1 MIRNRLLIA
10 GLAAFGVGAIGLLAG
25 CNSGASPAPTTPDKP
40 KDTTAA
46 KTRPHAA
53 DTGVKVDGD
62 TIKIGLV
69 AAENGPDRPWGMDC
83 ISGAN
88 IAVDEINKAGGIQGK
103 KIQLLV
109 GDSASTPEGGK
120 SAAEKLISD
129 GVVGILGEVNS
140 GITALIEQ
148 VAFGKGIPVVT
159 IGSTRVDLA
168 DKGDNF
174 FRVCYNDDFQGGTM
188 AKFAYNDLKLR
199 KMAIMTD
206 NKLPYSQGLSNS
218 FRKAFTGLG
227 GTIVD
232 EQFYEQGQAN
242 FAGQAESLKSKS
254 PEGIFCSGYF
264 TEVGAIA
271 KAIRGAGMKDVQLL
285 GGDGWDSEK
294 ALIAGG
300 GDSIIG
306 GYFCNHYN
314 NTDPRPEV
322 QDFIKKWEAVNGGDK
337 PGTTMGALSYDAAK
351 MTFEALQRCK
361 DLTSANLIQEL
372 ENTVDFKGVTGAIT
386 LKGQGGNPKKDATI
400 VQVTKDGFKFAKTYP
415 AE

>member
-1 MIRNRLLIA
+1 M
-10 GLAAFGVGAIGLLAG
+10 GG
-25 CNSGASPAPTTPDKP
+25 CNSGTPEAPTKTDS
-40 KDTTAA
+40 TTAKPGGTTA
-46 KTRPHAA
+46 KARPHAE

-83 ISGAN
+83 ITGAN
-88 IAVDEINKAGGIQGK
+88 LAVKEINDAGGIQGK
-103 KIQLLV
+103 KVQLLV

-120 SAAEKLISD
+120 SATEKLVSD
-129 GVVGILGEVNS
+129 GVIGILGEVAS
-140 GITALIEQ
+140 GTTALVEQ
-148 VAFGKGIPVVT
+148 VAFAKGIPVVT
-159 IGSTRVDLA
+159 VGSTRVDLA
-168 DKGDNF
+168 EKGDNF

-199 KMAIMTD
+199 NVALMTD
-206 NKLPYSQGLSNS
+206 NKLPYSQGLSDS
-218 FRKAFTGLG
+218 FRKAFTALG
-227 GTIVD
+227 GTIAD

-242 FAGQAESLKSKS
+242 FQGQAESLKSKN
-254 PEGIFCSGYF
+254 PDGIFCSGYF

-271 KAIRGAGMKDVQLL
+271 KAIRGAGMDHVQLL

-294 ALIAGG
+294 ALLSGG
-300 GDSIIG
+300 GDAIIG

-314 NTDPRPEV
+314 NSDPRPEV
-322 QDFIKKWEAVNGGDK
+322 QDFIQKWEKVSNGEK
-337 PGTTMGALSYDAAK
+337 PGTTMGALAYDSAK
-351 MTFEALQRCK
+351 MTIEALKRCK

-372 ENTVDFKGVTGAIT
+372 ENTVDFKGVTGTIT